1 MDDRRYTRRNWIK
14 TATAGVAGATIAG
27 TAVTLQS
34 CAPKSEETNDV
45 SGGSEEKKPYFTRNK
60 GIPCIYCSYCMPCK
74 FGLDIPGIFRFVNE
88 HMIVDEKA
96 GETMAPYSTEE
107 RDDGDEMDDIAR
119 RRAFRA
125 VYSSAIEELRQ
136 ADKCTE
142 CKTCVPKCPE
152 MIAIP
157 NEMLEIA
164 RVTYRFY

>member
-34 CAPKSEETNDV
+34 CAPKSEDNNDV
-45 SGGSEEKKPYFTRNK
+45 SGGSGEKKPYFIRNK

-96 GETMAPYSTEE
+96 GEVMAPYSTDE
-107 RDDGDEMDDIAR
+107 RGEMNDIAR

>member
-1 MDDRRYTRRNWIK
+1 MTYREVVRKRNRTLLEIRGSH
-14 TATAGVAGATIAG
+14 AYIVRIACHANSASISQG
-27 TAVTLQS
+27 
-34 CAPKSEETNDV
+34 
-45 SGGSEEKKPYFTRNK
+45 YF
-60 GIPCIYCSYCMPCK
+60 
-74 FGLDIPGIFRFVNE
+74 E
-88 HMIVDEKA
+88 EKA
-96 GETMAPYSTEE
+96 GEAMAPYSTEE